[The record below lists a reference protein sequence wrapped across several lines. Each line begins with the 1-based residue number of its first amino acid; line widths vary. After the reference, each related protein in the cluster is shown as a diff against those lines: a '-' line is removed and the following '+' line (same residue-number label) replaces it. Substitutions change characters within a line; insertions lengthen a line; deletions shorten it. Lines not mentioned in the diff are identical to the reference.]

1 MLPAR
6 ILDHLAL
13 RLARELAPPSETLLV
28 LRAGEHAFGR
38 VNAARAARLA
48 GFDRTFV
55 HTGDGL
61 ALRPELDNEARRS
74 AALES
79 VARRLAE
86 EGALTAWRDERYAV
100 GSRDGAV
107 ELFTLERAAA
117 RYFGVRTRAIHVNG
131 ATQANGAAMMW
142 IARRSATKSIDPGM
156 LDNMVGGGVAA
167 GLSAADVL
175 VKEAWEEAG
184 LSPALASTAR
194 AVSELHVF
202 RAQPDGI
209 QDEVILAH
217 DLVLPDG
224 FVPVNQ
230 DGEVAGFQ
238 AAPVQRMAA
247 CAAGLDAEY
256 AATADASL
264 VIADW
269 LLRHD
274 HLPRDSEVARL
285 VRRSRLARG

>member
-6 ILDHLAL
+6 ILDQLAL
-13 RLARELAPPSETLLV
+13 RLARELAPPSEALLV
-28 LRAGEHAFGR
+28 LRAGEHVFGR
-38 VNAARAARLA
+38 VNAARSARLA
-48 GFDRTFV
+48 GFDRTFLR
-55 HTGDGL
+55 TQDGL
-61 ALRPELDNEARRS
+61 ALRPELDNEARRR

-79 VARRLAE
+79 VARRLAD
-86 EGALTAWRDERYAV
+86 EGGLTAWRDERYSV
-100 GSRDGAV
+100 GPTEGGGS
-107 ELFTLERAAA
+107 LFTLERAAA
-117 RYFGVRTRAIHVNG
+117 RYLGVRTRAIHVNG
-131 ATQANGAAMMW
+131 VTQADGATMMW

-156 LDNMVGGGVAA
+156 LDNMIGGGVAA
-167 GLSAADVL
+167 GLSATDVL

-217 DLVLPDG
+217 DLMLPSG
-224 FVPVNQ
+224 FVPMNQ

-238 AAPVQRMAA
+238 LASVQRMAA
-247 CAAGLDAEY
+247 CAAGLDAGDV
-256 AATADASL
+256 ATADASL

-274 HLPRDSEVARL
+274 HLPRESDAAKL
-285 VRRSRLARG
+285 VRRARRARA